1 MILSLSRY
9 VLLFIGFSIMLSGC
23 KVYKF
28 TNTSV
33 NPNLRTVSIEN
44 FVNQAAIQTGD
55 IAPVMTDKLRQRFL
69 RETNLRFVESDGD
82 ISIEGTISSYD
93 VRPVAVSG
101 TETASQNR
109 LNVIVRVNY
118 ENKLEPELNFSRTF
132 ADGENFDAT
141 INLFSIEGEL
151 IENITEK
158 IARAIFNQIFANW

>member
-1 MILSLSRY
+1 MILNLRIFS
-9 VLLFIGFSIMLSGC
+9 VLAFAIILSGC
-23 KVYKF
+23 KVYKL

-33 NPNLRTVSIEN
+33 NPNLKTVSIEN
-44 FVNQAAIQTGD
+44 FINTAAIQTGD

-82 ISIEGTISSYD
+82 ITIEGTITAYD

-109 LNVIVRVNY
+109 LNVIVRVTY
-118 ENKLEPELNFSRTF
+118 ENKLEPNLNFSRTF
-132 ADGENFDAT
+132 ADGENFDAS
-141 INLFSIEGEL
+141 INLFAIENEL
-151 IENITEK
+151 IESITEK